1 MLIFNPDSDPALAS
15 QLTHLLDALAGVL
28 EQRRF
33 PDGESYL
40 RIHSDCTDQDCVI
53 LCNLFHPDER
63 VLRLLFLAD
72 TLRECGARS
81 IGLVTP
87 YLAYMRQDKRF
98 QPGECVSSRP
108 FAKLLSSAFDYLVTV
123 DPHLHRYDSLDEIYS
138 IPSRV
143 VQAAPLIAQW
153 IQQRVD
159 QPLLIGPDSESEQW
173 VSQVAALAG
182 APFQVLQK
190 ERRGDYDVSV
200 SLPDLDSAA
209 ERTPV
214 LVDDIISSGRTM
226 LETIKHLQAA
236 GLPRAVAIGV
246 HGIFAGDAYAQLTEV
261 ADVVTTA
268 CIPHLSNQID
278 IAAPLA
284 DAIRDLLADRDRH

>member
-15 QLTHLLDALAGVL
+15 QLTRLLDAQAGVL

-284 DAIRDLLADRDRH
+284 DVIRDLLADRDRH